1 VADLGSLGRY
11 VGVRIDDKKG
21 NATGDTRSG
30 SVPSYRNENNENF
43 SYVLDIQ
50 PVGGVAEVEQ
60 WIQSKS
66 AGVMVIVSR
75 SKFGERGGE
84 RD

>member
-1 VADLGSLGRY
+1 
-11 VGVRIDDKKG
+11 VRIDDKKG

-30 SVPSYRNENNENF
+30 SAPSCRNENNGNF

-50 PVGGVAEVEQ
+50 LVGGVAEVEQ

-66 AGVMVIVSR
+66 VGVMVIVSR